1 MKKKNGE
8 NGISKKKKETQIV
21 SKRFQKCKNLK
32 I

>member
-1 MKKKNGE
+1 MKKKKRRKWNF
-8 NGISKKKKETQIV
+8 KKKKETQIV